1 MREKG
6 QAVVLVLLSL
16 AVVLTIVLSVF
27 SRSITDVNISSQ
39 DENSLR
45 AFSAAEAGVEQA
57 LVTGLS
63 VLDPVFIGDAKFSA
77 TVSDFAEG
85 KSVFVFPYP
94 FVSGEPAVIWFVSHD
109 STTGNLSCSGAGN
122 PCFKGDRIKICWGD
136 NTAAPIPALEATI
149 FYTTTPGNY
158 STAKIARAVFDKKA
172 ADRIPP
178 NNFVD
183 PSGGVCIIGT
193 NTFQY
198 STTLNF
204 SSFTPAIPYDTTNK
218 LQFMVLKLLYSNTPH
233 HIGVDVTGSGST
245 LPSQGQLIESS
256 GTSGDTNRRVEVFQG
271 YGEMPIAFYSA
282 IYNEG
287 GLTK

>member
-16 AVVLTIVLSVF
+16 AVVLTVVLSVF

-45 AFSAAEAGVEQA
+45 AFSAAEAGVERV
-57 LVTGLS
+57 LVVGSSTGI
-63 VLDPVFIGDAKFSA
+63 VPIGDASFSA
-77 TVSDFAEG
+77 NVSDFAEG
-85 KSVFVFPYP
+85 KYAFSFPNT
-94 FVSGEPAVIWFVSHD
+94 FVSGEPAVVWFVSHD
-109 STTGNLSCSGAGN
+109 SNTGNLSCLGAEN
-122 PCFKGDRIKICWGD
+122 PCFNGDRIKICWGD
-136 NTAAPIPALEATI
+136 NAAAPIPAIEASIVYLNTA
-149 FYTTTPGNY
+149 GNY
-158 STAKIARAVFDKKA
+158 ATARIARAAFDDNA
-172 ADRIPP
+172 AGRIPP

-183 PSGGVCIIGT
+183 PGGSCTIGA

-198 STTLNF
+198 STTLMFNSF
-204 SSFTPAIPYDTTNK
+204 SPPVPYDTTNK
-218 LQFMVLKLLYSNTPH
+218 LQFMVLKLLYNNTSH

-256 GTSGDTNRRVEVFQG
+256 GTSGDSNRRVEVFQG